1 MFDGMD
7 EDEIVARIMQ
17 QVREC
22 ESSSRRNLRRP
33 KNGISYRL
41 DKNGSIV
48 PSASGEEPASS
59 YSVDPEA
66 QQQLQQQPQPPRS
79 RQLYSVDDCRK
90 PVPSYQVEVNTD
102 RVGSFYR
109 NEMDDAFQYLMSGT
123 PRRNPTNKK
132 TIMMRQH
139 GQVHPTHEDHGTHA
153 NGTGTAAA
161 SSRRGRASRVVAP
174 RYLSVGRGKD
184 DSDESFVEQ
193 YDLVQYEEESV
204 APRAASAAASAASHP
219 AKKAAVGGVS
229 AATVPLTPRRSV
241 VRDVRAADPSP
252 GPAKAKS
259 KDRAPDARGTEDA
272 AAAAAA
278 AVTLN
283 QSTSTHSS
291 SSSSSSTAATP
302 VPSSPNQVPWKVEM
316 EKART
321 HMASG
326 ASVVTVTPTDAP
338 ASALCAMGWMRG
350 GDGNGNGNFDLFR
363 ANYPSCAPSVPRNDK
378 PTDFESPPTAGASAT
393 TPAAAAAPP
402 ATLYERLALPL
413 CRATSAVE
421 TEEIYRQWHSP
432 QELAR
437 EASYGTSDVESMM
450 RRTTTITTVATT
462 QPPLASSSST
472 PNEHQEEED
481 VDILR
486 PWGFSSILGI
496 HKAAATGTACA
507 PLPPRARST
516 KSATSSVLRTIRE
529 TTGGSSSDR
538 DSTVDEPRSDYYD
551 EDEDDDAS
559 SIVTRDDLRRRQ
571 STIQKRHG
579 SMDPS
584 RHRRRSR
591 TDASSCAGT
600 TVTGTTNAS
609 RSTAVR
615 SRRGDDDGSVS
626 VSVSECTTLYDPS
639 ASHQRNYLRYPPGC
653 MALVQ
658 NVWQG
663 IDRAERALLGSMS
676 VDDDLWTDLYEDEY
690 DLYSTERTVDRSEGE
705 DASLSTATS
714 SHWMTAER
722 SGLTTLSGDD
732 RSHIVSTR
740 RAGSRVAMEDRTAAK
755 RSPRRSQYLSSRS

>member
-33 KNGISYRL
+33 KGGISYRL

-48 PSASGEEPASS
+48 PSASGEEPASL
-59 YSVDPEA
+59 YSSDPES
-66 QQQLQQQPQPPRS
+66 QQPRS

-123 PRRNPTNKK
+123 PRRNPKKK
-132 TIMMRQH
+132 TITQQH
-139 GQVHPTHEDHGTHA
+139 EQHEQPQASHDVHEA
-153 NGTGTAAA
+153 NGTA
-161 SSRRGRASRVVAP
+161 SRRGRASGVAAP

-204 APRAASAAASAASHP
+204 APRSAAVAAAASHH
-219 AKKAAVGGVS
+219 AKKAAVVVVA
-229 AATVPLTPRRSV
+229 AATVPMTPRRSV

-252 GPAKAKS
+252 GPVKAKS
-259 KDRAPDARGTEDA
+259 KDRAPDARGTE
-272 AAAAAA
+272 AAAA
-278 AVTLN
+278 AVALN

-291 SSSSSSTAATP
+291 SSSSSAASP

-316 EKART
+316 EKARA
-321 HMASG
+321 HMATG

-350 GDGNGNGNFDLFR
+350 GDGNNGNMFR
-363 ANYPSCAPSVPRNDK
+363 ANYPSCAPSVPRNSN
-378 PTDFESPPTAGASAT
+378 PTDLQSPPTGASTT
-393 TPAAAAAPP
+393 TPAAAAAPS

-432 QELAR
+432 EELAR
-437 EASYGTSDVESMM
+437 DPSYGTSDVESMM

-462 QPPLASSSST
+462 QPPPLASST
-472 PNEHQEEED
+472 PQEQEED
-481 VDILR
+481 LDILR
-486 PWGFSSILGI
+486 PWGFASLLRTN
-496 HKAAATGTACA
+496 KAAATTTSASA
-507 PLPPRARST
+507 PLPPRSRST

-538 DSTVDEPRSDYYD
+538 DSTVDEPHSDYD
-551 EDEDDDAS
+551 QDDDAS

-571 STIQKRHG
+571 SSIQQRHG
-579 SMDPS
+579 SLDPS
-584 RHRRRSR
+584 RYRRRSR

-609 RSTAVR
+609 RSTAFR
-615 SRRGDDDGSVS
+615 SRRGDDDGS

-639 ASHQRNYLRYPPGC
+639 ASHQRSHLRYPPGC

-690 DLYSTERTVDRSEGE
+690 DLYSTERTADRSEGE

-740 RAGSRVAMEDRTAAK
+740 RAGSRVAMEERTAAK